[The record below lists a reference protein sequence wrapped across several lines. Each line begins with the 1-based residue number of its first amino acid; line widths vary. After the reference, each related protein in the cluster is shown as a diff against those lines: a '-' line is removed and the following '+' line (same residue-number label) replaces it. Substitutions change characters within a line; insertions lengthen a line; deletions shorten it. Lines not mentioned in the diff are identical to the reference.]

1 MRVLRQLV
9 RLEYVRD
16 VDCHPREKSLIT
28 DVHVGEAKTR
38 VAGGRERLT
47 GSGWQGAG
55 GRERLT
61 GSGWQGAG
69 ASFKIIR
76 NETKI
81 FLTCR
86 FSPLNLIYGKDCS
99 KLIELA
105 KNRK

>member
-38 VAGGRERLT
+38 VAVVRERLTGSGCQGAGGRERVA

-55 GRERLT
+55 GRERVA
-61 GSGWQGAG
+61 GSG
-69 ASFKIIR
+69 
-76 NETKI
+76 
-81 FLTCR
+81 
-86 FSPLNLIYGKDCS
+86 
-99 KLIELA
+99 
-105 KNRK
+105 